1 MVGPQANVSGVLFG
15 NYAGSA
21 NKGSCWQLGPLPRD
35 SAATTAP
42 RALPAGNWGL
52 SLEAA
57 LQERLGGGTVT
68 AARGLDAIGAP
79 ESRDGFRAAAAAA
92 ASADAT
98 VVVLGLAFDQYCH
111 GDDDGLGDHCER
123 EGVHWRTAGARPPA
137 HVHDVS
143 SPVPRRQRPAHHRA
157 ASRPAEDGR
166 RLACR
171 NGASATGLLARA
183 PRSPEL
189 TRNPEE

>member
-1 MVGPQANVSGVLFG
+1 MREG
-15 NYAGSA
+15 
-21 NKGSCWQLGPLPRD
+21 D

-57 LQERLGGGTVT
+57 LRERLGGGTVT

-123 EGVHWRTAGARPPA
+123 EGVHRRTAVGHA
-137 HVHDVS
+137 
-143 SPVPRRQRPAHHRA
+143 
-157 ASRPAEDGR
+157 
-166 RLACR
+166 
-171 NGASATGLLARA
+171 LLPTSTTCPCRA
-183 PRSPEL
+183 P
-189 TRNPEE
+189 